1 MAIRANRNDPWHG
14 PSSSFQPNEGPA
26 RDSSDQFAPLDLR
39 GTGLRGFVER
49 ELQSRAAT
57 SSGTNLTLIPGKLYL
72 RQLPNGSWELL
83 VYRGRSCY
91 DAYPGESAEEL
102 IEFAKTLIKEQ

>member
-1 MAIRANRNDPWHG
+1 MAIRTNRNDPWHG
-14 PSSSFQPNEGPA
+14 PSSSFQPSEGPA

-57 SSGTNLTLIPGKLYL
+57 SSGTNLTLVPGKIYL
-72 RQLPNGSWELL
+72 RQLPSGQWELL

-91 DAYPGESAEEL
+91 DAYLGETREEM
-102 IEFAKTLIKEQ
+102 